1 MTGILRLIRAHFT
14 VALIELVRYP
24 LEFATMYIVLILLLG
39 GIFLGMYALA
49 PGGEVLG
56 ETRAAVFIGFMF
68 WTFYLITVN
77 SSSFEI
83 ARAAREGYI
92 EREFLS
98 PYGHTATV
106 FTKIICGNA
115 ATLMHYF
122 ILSAICILIFQ
133 VPIQVDIVP
142 VLIILGITYV
152 FLLGIGFIFAG
163 LSLAFKRIG
172 SIINIVQIAIMGL
185 SFAALGDFGGIG
197 DSVLKW
203 IPYTF
208 AVRLLRGVLSEGEG
222 LGYVLAP
229 GNILPLAIG
238 SIIFFVVG
246 IIVFRMLDRLAMKR
260 GLIGQF

>member
-1 MTGILRLIRAHFT
+1 MTGILRLVRAHFT
-14 VALIELVRYP
+14 VALIELLRYP
-24 LEFATMYIVLILLLG
+24 LEFAAMYFVLILLLG
-39 GIFLGMYALA
+39 GIFLGIYALT

-77 SSSFEI
+77 SSSYEI

-92 EREFLS
+92 EREFLT
-98 PYGHTATV
+98 PWGHTATV
-106 FTKIICGNA
+106 FIKIICSNA
-115 ATLMHYF
+115 AMLIHYF
-122 ILSAICILIFQ
+122 ILSAICILIFRVPLQ
-133 VPIQVDIVP
+133 VNILP
-142 VLIILGITYV
+142 VLIILGISYV

-185 SFAALGDFGGIG
+185 SFAALGNFGGIG
-197 DSVLKW
+197 NSVLKW

-222 LGYVLAP
+222 LSYVLAP
-229 GNILPLAIG
+229 SNIIPLAVG
-238 SIIFFVVG
+238 SVIFFVVG
-246 IIVFRMLDRLAMKR
+246 IIVFRMLDRLAMNR

>member
-1 MTGILRLIRAHFT
+1 MTGIFRLIRAHFT
-14 VALIELVRYP
+14 VAIIELIRYP
-24 LEFATMYIVLILLLG
+24 LEFATMYVVLIMLLG

-92 EREFLS
+92 EREFLT
-98 PYGHTATV
+98 PWGHTATV

-115 ATLMHYF
+115 ATLVHYF
-122 ILSAICILIFQ
+122 IISGVCIVLFQ
-133 VPIQVDIVP
+133 VPLQVNIIP
-142 VLIILGITYV
+142 VLVILGITYV

-163 LSLAFKRIG
+163 LSLAFKRIA
-172 SIINIVQIAIMGL
+172 SIINIFQIVIMAL
-185 SFAALGDFGGIG
+185 SFAALGNFGFIG
-197 DSVLKW
+197 DTVFKLV
-203 IPYTF
+203 PYTF
-208 AVRLLRGVLSEGEG
+208 AVRLLRAVLSEGEG
-222 LGYVLAP
+222 LAYVLAP
-229 GNILPLAIG
+229 GNILPLLIG
-238 SIIFFVVG
+238 SVVFFVVG
-246 IIVFRMLDRLAMKR
+246 VVVFKMLDRLAMNK